1 MIPDQNPIA
10 KAPSGQFKYPNVAF
24 TSDMDYVL
32 FTFYKYKAPFS
43 SQSDV
48 KSGQGLNQY
57 NSSTTGM
64 DATGATVAL
73 YMPEDMEGEYGGQW
87 QDQNFSNMAVG
98 ALGAFGKSAGGEV
111 GKGVGSILGAVKV
124 ATSNAF
130 TKGTVA
136 ANAIS
141 GALAKANF
149 GSVTVNDIFAS
160 TTGQLLNP
168 NTEVLYKGP
177 KMRNFSLKFK
187 MAPRDSD
194 EAEQIK
200 KIIHAFKFATL
211 PTYGGAG
218 DDNMSFVKVPQIVD
232 VTFKKGST
240 NHDWV
245 TQFKPSVITGFQVS
259 YTPDGAWATLPNGSP
274 VATSI
279 SITFQELKMVYAD
292 ELKDTGA
299 SY

>member
-1 MIPDQNPIA
+1 MIPSQSTSGTPP
-10 KAPSGQFKYPNVAF
+10 KGQFKYPNVAF

-43 SQSDV
+43 SESDV
-48 KSGQGLNQY
+48 TAGQGLNQY
-57 NSSTTGM
+57 NSSTRGM
-64 DATGATVAL
+64 EATGATVAL
-73 YMPEDMEGEYGGQW
+73 YMPEDMEGEYGAQW
-87 QDQNFSNMAVG
+87 QDQNFSNMAIG
-98 ALGAFGKSAGGEV
+98 ALGSFGGAAGGNA
-111 GKGVGSILGAVKV
+111 GKGFGSILGAISV

-141 GALAKANF
+141 GALGAANF
-149 GSVTVNDIFAS
+149 GTVTVNDIFAS
-160 TTGQLLNP
+160 TTGQVLNP

-187 MAPRDSD
+187 MAPRNSD

-211 PTYGGAG
+211 PTYGGRG

-232 VTFKKGST
+232 VTFKKGS
-240 NHDWV
+240 NDHDWV

-274 VATSI
+274 VATQI

-292 ELKDTGA
+292 ELKDSGA